1 MDGQMA
7 GPQPDQPRKSESP
20 QSGPSRSGSPQPK
33 PSGTERRIDVDDDFA
48 KLYERGKLHRIER
61 APEPESY
68 DIHTDVI
75 RAPALPG
82 EVAALPTVDRAID
95 VVAADLL
102 VQALNCI
109 RTFGDFHLA
118 LSGGNS
124 PEPLY
129 ERLMYDPNYRSLPW
143 QKTHLWIVD
152 ETRVPFTDPRSSFRM
167 IRETIVDHS
176 DIPPQQVHPIFPTGD
191 APDEAYEAVLRDVL
205 AWREKGQ
212 DRLDFV
218 LLGAGAD
225 GSTAGLAPH
234 TRLLNAMRGDARQ
247 LVGVARPPEV
257 AEPGRVTMT
266 PALINASRFVA
277 VLAFGAAKRD
287 AIARIAGGHEP
298 VEALPLKAIRP
309 TGGTLKWYLDAEAA
323 GARTPES

>member
-7 GPQPDQPRKSESP
+7 GPQPDQPGK
-20 QSGPSRSGSPQPK
+20 SGSPKSGSPK
-33 PSGTERRIDVDDDFA
+33 SGPPRPERRIDADDDFA
-48 KLYERGKLHRIER
+48 RLHERGKLHRIER
-61 APEPESY
+61 GPESEPY

-118 LSGGNS
+118 LSGGRS
-124 PEPLY
+124 PVPLY

-152 ETRVPFTDPRSSFRM
+152 EPRVPFTDPRSSFRL

-176 DIPPQQVHPIFPTGD
+176 DIPPQQVHPIFPIGD
-191 APDEAYEAVLRDVL
+191 APDEAYEAVLREVL

-218 LLGAGAD
+218 LLGVGED

-234 TRLLNAMRGDARQ
+234 TRLLNSMRGDARQ
-247 LVGVARPPEV
+247 LVGVARAPEV

-277 VLAFGAAKRD
+277 VLAFGAEKR
-287 AIARIAGGHEP
+287 AAVARIAGGHEP
-298 VEALPLKAIRP
+298 TEALPLKAIRP
-309 TGGTLKWYLDAEAA
+309 TGGTLKWYLDAAAA
-323 GARTPES
+323 GATAPEA